1 MESYEVLKDCIQAKG
16 VKAVASDLK
25 LSTSL
30 VYKWCQA
37 PGADSGANNPLDR
50 LKLLLQSTKCETPIH
65 WLCREFGGFF
75 VANPDSQS
83 SENNEPALMATQSLL
98 SEFSDI
104 LSEVTKSLADDNE
117 ISDTEA
123 NKIRKEWEDLKT
135 LAESFVLACEA
146 GVYSSNNEELD

>member
-1 MESYEVLKDCIQAKG
+1 MKSHEVLKDCIQAKG

-30 VYKWCQA
+30 IYKWCQE
-37 PGADSGANNPLDR
+37 PSLDSGANNPLDR
-50 LKLLLQSTKCETPIH
+50 VKLLLESTKSEALIH

-75 VANPDSQS
+75 VSNPKL
-83 SENNEPALMATQSLL
+83 EAPKEGVPALMATQSLL
-98 SEFSDI
+98 REFSDI

-117 ISDTEA
+117 ISKPEA

-135 LAESFVLACEA
+135 LAESFVVACEA
-146 GVYSSNNEELD
+146 GHYSSDDMP